1 MKLDNTQNS
10 SPGFLQQLG
19 KCKQNGVRQNMDCA
33 YCWLWG
39 FVARILEW
47 NERNNFKDDSFVDVY
62 QLWVSDVNNA
72 SVWFAYKYCA
82 PQTFQIS

>member
-1 MKLDNTQNS
+1 
-10 SPGFLQQLG
+10 
-19 KCKQNGVRQNMDCA
+19 MDCA

-62 QLWVSDVNNA
+62 
-72 SVWFAYKYCA
+72 
-82 PQTFQIS
+82 